1 MNKKL
6 LYLNLAIDAK
16 DTSLGFTSSWINEI
30 SKMYAEV
37 DVVTLR
43 LGEVPNFPPN
53 INIYGPKNKGRFY
66 KYLYLFKTCL
76 FLTKKNNY
84 DRCFSHMSPNSLFVI
99 LFILKIRRI
108 KSTLWFTHPGA
119 KYGIKKFILFF
130 VYKFVDQIVTAS
142 KSSFPYK
149 SKKIAVIGHAVDLE
163 MFYYNKNIDLNR
175 FLILSRISKSKNL
188 EIAINAFLNSN
199 FSDKKLDIIGGPL
212 NNDDVDYF
220 TELKKQFSQ
229 YKNINFLDKIDYK
242 KLPNVLKDYSV
253 SFNSAG
259 SGFFDK
265 SVLETLSSGMLTF
278 YKNSDFDE
286 LIGDYSNFFKFIDSH
301 DLEKKVN
308 DLANFSKEELKN
320 MSEIINM
327 GLQNHSLRTLN
338 SRIKEY
344 L

>member
-30 SKMYAEV
+30 SKMYVEV

-53 INIYGPKNKGRFY
+53 VNIYGPKNKGRLY
-66 KYLYLFKTCL
+66 KYLYLFKTCR

-163 MFYYNKNIDLNR
+163 MFYYTKNIDLNR
-175 FLILSRISKSKNL
+175 FLILSRISKSKNI
-188 EIAINAFLNSN
+188 EIAINAFLNSK

-212 NNDDVDYF
+212 NNDDVDYL
-220 TELKKQFSQ
+220 EALKRKYSK
-229 YKNINFLDKIDYK
+229 YKNINFLNKIEYK
-242 KLPNVLKDYSV
+242 QLPDVLKNYSV

-278 YKNSDFDE
+278 YKNPDFDE
-286 LIGDYSNFFKFIDSH
+286 LIGDYSNLFKFIDSH

-308 DLANFSKEELKN
+308 NLSNFDKEDLRK
-320 MSEIINM
+320 MSQTISM
-327 GLQNHSLRTLN
+327 RLHNHSLRSLN
-338 SRIKEY
+338 SRIKKY